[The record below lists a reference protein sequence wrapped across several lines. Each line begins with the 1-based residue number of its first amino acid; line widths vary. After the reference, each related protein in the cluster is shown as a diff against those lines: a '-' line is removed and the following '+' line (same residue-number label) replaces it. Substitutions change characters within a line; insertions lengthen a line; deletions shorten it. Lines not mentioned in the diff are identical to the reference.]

1 MYSMTGYGKAE
12 YRTEEVLLTMELRS
26 INNRN
31 LDINSKVP
39 RAFAALEDVI
49 RKTIGEYVGRGRIDV
64 FVTFTDRRE
73 KTAALEIDRG
83 LAKSYLAAAQSLSAE
98 FSLENDIT
106 VSQLMRNAE
115 IVSFSGETPD
125 LEFLRDA
132 VREVTKS
139 ACEELNQMRLAEGE
153 KLKQDISVR
162 MGTIRG
168 IVDSIKARAPEVASE
183 FRARLSE
190 RMKEILADVEPDESR
205 LLNEVAFFA
214 DKSNI
219 DEELT
224 RLSSHITQFYK
235 IIDLPAAGKKL
246 DFLIQEF
253 NREANTICSKAN
265 DLAVTNFGLNLKC
278 EIEKI
283 REQIQNIE

>member
-73 KTAALEIDRG
+73 KTAALGIDRG
-83 LAKSYLAAAQSLSAE
+83 LVKSYLAAAQSLSAE

-162 MGTIRG
+162 MEAIRG

-205 LLNEVAFFA
+205 LLNEVAFPLISRSF
-214 DKSNI
+214 
-219 DEELT
+219 T
-224 RLSSHITQFYK
+224 RSSIC
-235 IIDLPAAGKKL
+235 PPRGKNWIFSFRNSTGK
-246 DFLIQEF
+246 
-253 NREANTICSKAN
+253 R
-265 DLAVTNFGLNLKC
+265 
-278 EIEKI
+278 I
-283 REQIQNIE
+283 RSARRQTT

>member
-12 YRTEEVLLTMELRS
+12 CRTEEVLLTMELRS

-115 IVSFSGETPD
+115 IVSFSGETP
-125 LEFLRDA
+125 
-132 VREVTKS
+132 TW
-139 ACEELNQMRLAEGE
+139 
-153 KLKQDISVR
+153 
-162 MGTIRG
+162 
-168 IVDSIKARAPEVASE
+168 
-183 FRARLSE
+183 
-190 RMKEILADVEPDESR
+190 
-205 LLNEVAFFA
+205 
-214 DKSNI
+214 
-219 DEELT
+219 
-224 RLSSHITQFYK
+224 
-235 IIDLPAAGKKL
+235 
-246 DFLIQEF
+246 
-253 NREANTICSKAN
+253 
-265 DLAVTNFGLNLKC
+265 NF
-278 EIEKI
+278 
-283 REQIQNIE
+283 